1 MRLDPLE
8 ILALGLRI
16 ASGDKASLPDELFT
30 HGGIEGL
37 FASKSA
43 VIEWLGRLGVTWDGD
58 PKTVIQSVASALR
71 TRQELEAARKSLEMA
86 TMKLAYTNLC
96 EPSELRDIVAALQSV
111 KGAE

>member
-1 MRLDPLE
+1 M
-8 ILALGLRI
+8 
-16 ASGDKASLPDELFT
+16 ASGDKASLPDDLFT

-37 FASKSA
+37 FASKAA

-58 PKTVIQSVASALR
+58 PKTVIQSVAAALR
-71 TRQELEAARKSLEMA
+71 ERQERDAARKALEMA

-96 EPSELRDIVAALQSV
+96 EPSELRDIVSALNSV